1 MQHIMRISA
10 MLMHQAIFIGEVFS
24 LSSEHDIKKILL
36 LQILIPAI

>member
-10 MLMHQAIFIGEVFS
+10 ILMHQAIFIGEVFS
-24 LSSEHDIKKILL
+24 LSSERVIKKLL